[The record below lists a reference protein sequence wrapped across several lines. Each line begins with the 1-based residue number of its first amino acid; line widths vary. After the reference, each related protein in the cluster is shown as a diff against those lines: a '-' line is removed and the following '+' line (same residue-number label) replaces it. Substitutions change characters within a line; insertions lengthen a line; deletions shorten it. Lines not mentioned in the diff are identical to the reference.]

1 MTKEP
6 TYDNEHERITNERTY
21 DNRKQKHDKPDMD
34 PA

>member
-6 TYDNEHERITNERTY
+6 TYDNEHERITKKRTY
-21 DNRKQKHDKPDMD
+21 DNRYRTHDKPDMD